1 MPRTCIRTMGSNYC
15 VRPTATRA
23 RKFVAT
29 FTLGLMFGFAQPA
42 AASSDL
48 QLDPQLAQHA
58 ASLQPGPARLS
69 SVSAAREEMADP
81 GPVLPLAPLVYS
93 ETFWTAF
100 ADLDLSTLR
109 SAART
114 DPEARFADAMRVLAA
129 GYYESAVSSLI
140 ATSQQTTDV
149 NVAVA
154 SQVML
159 ASTLRYQHKWAQL
172 RDLALSSRLSDPDK
186 SITKELEGWGKVFAG
201 APDEAILFPTGPV
214 VLPLGVTAVG
224 TPTVRVRINGKEYD
238 FWLDTGSSMT
248 VISSEVAARA
258 GIAPFSADTLTVRT
272 FAGSAPVR
280 PAIIEKLVIGTI
292 VISNSPAVIID
303 ESLMFLRASGERGQT
318 RAIAVDGIIGWDT
331 IRHLELTMNFAAG
344 KITFRQPDP
353 NGILNSGE
361 RNFAW
366 LGKPLVE
373 VSMKSGEKFHFTL
386 DTGAQASFL
395 NATVLEKTGAAT
407 KISPT
412 KVYGIARTGRETSR
426 VVPLLWLNLAGKSL
440 PLQNVIVY
448 GPVPSGLINC
458 DGILGSDIARFGT
471 VHIDATNGV
480 FSVGASDAGEDA
492 TE

>member
-1 MPRTCIRTMGSNYC
+1 MRRTCMRAMGSNYC

-23 RKFVAT
+23 HISVGT
-29 FTLGLMFGFAQPA
+29 FTLGLMFGFVQPA

-48 QLDPQLAQHA
+48 QLDSQLAQHA
-58 ASLQPGPARLS
+58 ASLQPGPARLPR
-69 SVSAAREEMADP
+69 VSAARDETVDSAP
-81 GPVLPLAPLVYS
+81 PLPPAPLVYS

-129 GYYESAVSSLI
+129 GYYESAVNSLM

-172 RDLALSSRLSDPDK
+172 RDLALNSRLTDPDK
-186 SITKELEGWGKVFAG
+186 RITKDLERWGKVFAG
-201 APDEAILFPTGPV
+201 APEEAILFPADPV

-224 TPTVRVRINGKEYD
+224 TPTIRVRINGKEYD

-248 VISSEVAARA
+248 VISSKVATRA
-258 GIAPFSADTLTVRT
+258 GIAPLSADTLTVRT

-292 VISNSPAVIID
+292 VMSNSPTVIID
-303 ESLMFLRASGERGQT
+303 DSLMFLRASGEGAQT
-318 RAIAVDGIIGWDT
+318 RAISVDGIIGWDT
-331 IRHLELTMNFAAG
+331 IRHLDLTMNFSAK
-344 KITFRQPDP
+344 KITLRQPDP
-353 NGILNSGE
+353 SGILKSGE

-395 NATVLEKTGAAT
+395 NATVLEKTGAVT
-407 KISPT
+407 KISQT

-426 VVPLLWLNLAGKSL
+426 IVPLLWLNLAGKSL
-440 PLQNVIVY
+440 PLENVIVY
-448 GPVPSGLINC
+448 GPMPSGLINC

-480 FSVGASDAGEDA
+480 FSIGVSGAGEDA